1 MTMKCLAVPKTT
13 IKQCRNI
20 AYNDTK
26 LCQLHGKFK
35 EKENTIQLYNGSIYT
50 FTETFKDIIS
60 FTKPI
65 FLWQEFNRELA
76 KSNQKGFSKSAKR
89 KLDEQAKLIKCGS
102 QNKIIDYF
110 ISDGN
115 FKSTEDVLNFNWIP
129 ENKKSKNSKLNV
141 KKFNKKTFDSARHFL
156 GVIFYFNRKI
166 EKLKKIQVNIRI
178 KLKYGKHIYTIIKL
192 QKWIRYRIW
201 LTKLPITPLRL
212 RKQFIPNINKIILLQ
227 KVFKKYINIKVKH
240 SHNCPFSLED
250 YCDIPNKYRVVYKY
264 KAGGNYHW
272 RYYDIRWLHMDFL
285 SQTSDKRFVIEPTTK
300 QEFPIEFV
308 EEIARKSWYLT
319 RIENDYLNINVNN
332 LNIPQYVVEDD
343 WMHRFKR
350 RSLYRFSLM
359 LLDLFD
365 KIGLTTDKINI
376 WRNAEFKLKY
386 QIFYLKV
393 MPELKS
399 IASNIYL
406 THIEEDIFYITQDMF
421 RIEFILPDSINYEE
435 LAGDAIYGILRIIMS
450 SQRCNPDIY
459 DIIKDIIKE
468 NIQTLL
474 MN

>member
-1 MTMKCLAVPKTT
+1 MKCLAVPKTT

-20 AYNDTK
+20 ACNDTK
-26 LCQLHGKFK
+26 FCQLHGKFK
-35 EKENTIQLYNGSIYT
+35 EKEKTIQLYNGSVYT
-50 FTETFKDIIS
+50 FTDTFTDIIS

-65 FLWQEFNRELA
+65 FLWQEFNRELV
-76 KSNQKGFSKSAKR
+76 KSNKKGISKSYKR
-89 KLDEQAKLIKCGS
+89 KIDEQAKLIKFGS
-102 QNKIIDYF
+102 QNKIIDFF

-115 FKSTEDVLNFNWIP
+115 FKSIEDVLNFNWIP
-129 ENKKSKNSKLNV
+129 TDKKCINGQIKI
-141 KKFNKKTFDSARHFL
+141 KKFNKKTLDSARHFL

-178 KLKYGKHIYTIIKL
+178 KLKYGKCINTIIKL
-192 QKWIRYRIW
+192 QKWIRYKTW
-201 LTKLPITPLRL
+201 LKKLPITPLRL

-227 KVFKKYINIKVKH
+227 RVFKKYINIKVKR

-272 RYYDIRWLHMDFL
+272 RYFL
-285 SQTSDKRFVIEPTTK
+285 SQTSEKRFVIEATTK
-300 QEFPIEFV
+300 EEFPNEFV
-308 EEIARKSWYLT
+308 EEIARKSWHLT
-319 RIENDYLNINVNN
+319 RIENDYLSIFEDNTNN
-332 LNIPQYVVEDD
+332 NMNIPRYIIEDD
-343 WMHRFKR
+343 WIHRFKR

-359 LLDLFD
+359 FLDLFVAV
-365 KIGLTTDKINI
+365 GLTTDKINI

-393 MPELKS
+393 MPELKN

-406 THIEEDIFYITQDMF
+406 SHIEEDIFYITQDMF
-421 RIEFILPDSINYEE
+421 RMEYILPDSINYEE
-435 LAGDAIYGILRIIMS
+435 IAADAIYGILRLIMS
-450 SQRCNPDIY
+450 SQRCHSDIY
-459 DIIKDIIKE
+459 NIIKDVIKE